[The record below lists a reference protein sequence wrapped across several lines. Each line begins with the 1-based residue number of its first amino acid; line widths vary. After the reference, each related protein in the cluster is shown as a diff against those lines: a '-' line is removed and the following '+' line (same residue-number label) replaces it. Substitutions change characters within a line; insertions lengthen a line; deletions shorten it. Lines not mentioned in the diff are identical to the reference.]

1 MGGQLSVQ
9 NVFVALTAVVAIG
22 CGPSPITSARIAR
35 AIAPTFANL
44 VHVQLSR
51 IGLPPVAASDIK
63 VMASCRKLVGGNG
76 VIGSGDWVCT
86 LVWYG
91 PNRRPLGDIYD
102 LSVGTDGCYTAT
114 VEGAEAQLGGPTIVA
129 PDGRS
134 IRNLLYTFEG
144 CFDVTALAEHRSDRV
159 A

>member
-1 MGGQLSVQ
+1 MRGGTCVLDVL
-9 NVFVALTAVVAIG
+9 VTVTAVLGIC
-22 CGPSPITSARIAR
+22 CGPSPITSARIEG

-44 VHVQLSR
+44 VHLQLSR

-63 VMASCRKLVGGNG
+63 VMANCRKLLPGSD

-86 LVWYG
+86 LVWHG
-91 PNRRPLGDIYD
+91 PNRRPLGDVYD

-129 PDGRS
+129 PSGN
-134 IRNLLYTFEG
+134 IVRNLLYAFEG
-144 CFDVTALAEHRSDRV
+144 CFDTT
-159 A
+159 